1 MEYSLYNTSI
11 EDNNNDFILESNIK
25 NNNLTKI
32 NNYDNL
38 VLKKKKL
45 IEISKNL
52 TKIEY
57 LEIFNILNEDKCV
70 YSENKNGVFINLS
83 NVSEL
88 TLNKIFDFINFIKHK
103 KEDLIKQDEIL
114 NNAKKNMS
122 NEIYKNIENIQCN
135 ENNKDT
141 EYEYKDSEYDYI
153 EEEEEKNNN
162 YLVFSSDEDDDIE
175 NKISLKKK
183 KIKYSGKKAKMIKSI
198 KDSND
203 TSKIKNRFKKSDE

>member
-1 MEYSLYNTSI
+1 MEYSLYNDNI
-11 EDNNNDFILESNIK
+11 EDNDFILESIIK
-25 NNNLTKI
+25 NNNLTKS
-32 NNYDNL
+32 NNSDNL

-57 LEIFNILNEDKCV
+57 LEIFNILNEDKCI
-70 YSENKNGVFINLS
+70 YSENKNGVFINLT

-103 KEDLIKQDEIL
+103 KEDLIKQEEII
-114 NNAKKNMS
+114 NNAKKNIS
-122 NEIYKNIENIQCN
+122 NEVCKNIENIQSN
-135 ENNKDT
+135 ESNK
-141 EYEYKDSEYDYI
+141 EVEYKDCEYDYI

-203 TSKIKNRFKKSDE
+203 TSKIKNRFKKIEE

>member
-1 MEYSLYNTSI
+1 MEYSLYNNTYI
-11 EDNNNDFILESNIK
+11 EEDNNDFILESNIK
-25 NNNLTKI
+25 NNNLTKL
-32 NNYDNL
+32 NNCDNL
-38 VLKKKKL
+38 ILKKKKL

-103 KEDLIKQDEIL
+103 KEDLIKHEEIL
-114 NNAKKNMS
+114 NNAKKNIS
-122 NEIYKNIENIQCN
+122 NEVCKNIENIQSS
-135 ENNKDT
+135 ENNKDF
-141 EYEYKDSEYDYI
+141 EYKDSEYDYV
-153 EEEEEKNNN
+153 EEDEEEKNNN

-203 TSKIKNRFKKSDE
+203 TNKIKNRFKKSEE

>member
-1 MEYSLYNTSI
+1 MEYSLYNNTYI
-11 EDNNNDFILESNIK
+11 EEDNNDFILESNIK
-25 NNNLTKI
+25 NNNLTKL
-32 NNYDNL
+32 NNCDNL
-38 VLKKKKL
+38 ILKKKKL

-103 KEDLIKQDEIL
+103 KEDLIKHEEIL
-114 NNAKKNMS
+114 NNAKKNIS
-122 NEIYKNIENIQCN
+122 NEVCKNIENIQSS
-135 ENNKDT
+135 ENNKDF
-141 EYEYKDSEYDYI
+141 EYKDSEYDYV
-153 EEEEEKNNN
+153 EKDEEEKNNN

-203 TSKIKNRFKKSDE
+203 TNKIKNRFKKSEE

>member
-1 MEYSLYNTSI
+1 MEYSLYNNNII
-11 EDNNNDFILESNIK
+11 EDNDFILESIIK
-25 NNNLTKI
+25 NNNLTKS

-70 YSENKNGVFINLS
+70 YSENKNGVFINLT
-83 NVSEL
+83 NVSES

-103 KEDLIKQDEIL
+103 KEDLLKYEVYL
-114 NNAKKNMS
+114 NIAKKNIED
-122 NEIYKNIENIQCN
+122 NNVENNNNTIENKYK
-135 ENNKDT
+135 EYYSDT
-141 EYEYKDSEYDYI
+141 EDES
-153 EEEEEKNNN
+153 EKNKE
-162 YLVFSSDEDDDIE
+162 YLLFSSDEEDDLE

-198 KDSND
+198 KDTNKNKKND
-203 TSKIKNRFKKSDE
+203 E

>member
-1 MEYSLYNTSI
+1 MEYSLYNDNI
-11 EDNNNDFILESNIK
+11 EDNDFILESIIK
-25 NNNLTKI
+25 NNNLTKS
-32 NNYDNL
+32 NNSDNL

-57 LEIFNILNEDKCV
+57 LEIFNILNEDKCI
-70 YSENKNGVFINLS
+70 YSENKNGVFINLT

-103 KEDLIKQDEIL
+103 KEDLIKQEEII
-114 NNAKKNMS
+114 NNAKKNIS
-122 NEIYKNIENIQCN
+122 NEVCKNIENIQSN
-135 ENNKDT
+135 ESNK
-141 EYEYKDSEYDYI
+141 EVKYKDCEYDYI

-203 TSKIKNRFKKSDE
+203 TSKIKNRFKKIEE